1 MPLEVPLYSQLMCF
15 LCRCDIIWRTEGK
28 LLSEY
33 SRGPVI
39 SFSSRVQFN
48 GLHCGSWMMYMQQSI
63 ISINLGGWDKHKPHS
78 CSGSQGPVG
87 VEGLLATRW
96 GSGQVADGDKGV
108 VYTYKDLTN
117 KS

>member
-87 VEGLLATRW
+87 VEGLLATRCELQ
-96 GSGQVADGDKGV
+96 STRETEKG
-108 VYTYKDLTN
+108 KRCRSTN
-117 KS
+117 SMS